1 MMSTAC
7 LIRFLGEI
15 RIFGRNVRSGF
26 LRPDIWALRL
36 TLWNDQME
44 EEKNETDSTP
54 RIWLS
59 QLSKLPVKSI
69 NRMWS
74 NFSIKNQIPQC

>member
-1 MMSTAC
+1 
-7 LIRFLGEI
+7 
-15 RIFGRNVRSGF
+15 
-26 LRPDIWALRL
+26 
-36 TLWNDQME
+36 ME

-69 NRMWS
+69 NRMWA